1 MKRSLL
7 AVLALTVLASTSAFA
22 QGGGGIGRA
31 GTYQQQWWSDGG
43 STVTRAQ
50 VKAGIATSH
59 GYTVQNADAANTD
72 RVADQNGNAVNRAS
86 DQ

>member
-1 MKRSLL
+1 MKRSLF

-31 GTYQQQWWSDGG
+31 GTYQQQWWSNG

-50 VKAGIATSH
+50 VKAEIAASH
-59 GYTVQNADAANTD
+59 GYAIQNADAGNGA
-72 RVADQNGNAVNRAS
+72 RVADQNGNGANRVS

>member
-1 MKRSLL
+1 MKRSLF

-31 GTYQQQWWSDGG
+31 GTYQQQWWSDG

-50 VKAGIATSH
+50 VKAGIAASH
-59 GYTVQNADAANTD
+59 GYAVQNADAGNAA
-72 RVADQNGNAVNRAS
+72 RVADQNGHAVNRAS